1 MPVTNEGI
9 QQDFC
14 DKCLT
19 VVKHAGTPKGKT
31 IEVAAGSDGAGPTT
45 KHKVYAAIPDE
56 GKYNANEAIIMCTG
70 RFSVVVVLR
79 PSKKADHDYWTILYQ
94 ISSACRW

>member
-31 IEVAAGSDGAGPTT
+31 IEVALAGSGGTGATT
-45 KHKVYAAIPDE
+45 KHKVYGAIPDE
-56 GKYNANEAIIMCTG
+56 GKYNVNEAIIMCTG
-70 RFSVVVVLR
+70 KVSV
-79 PSKKADHDYWTILYQ
+79 
-94 ISSACRW
+94 

>member
-19 VVKHAGTPKGKT
+19 VVKHAGTPTGKT
-31 IEVAAGSDGAGPTT
+31 IEVTGSDNTT
-45 KHKVYAAIPDE
+45 HKVYAAIPE
-56 GKYNANEAIIMCTG
+56 QGKYDPDEAIIMCTG
-70 RFSVVVVLR
+70 ESTLCVYRYNIH
-79 PSKKADHDYWTILYQ
+79 ANG
-94 ISSACRW
+94 